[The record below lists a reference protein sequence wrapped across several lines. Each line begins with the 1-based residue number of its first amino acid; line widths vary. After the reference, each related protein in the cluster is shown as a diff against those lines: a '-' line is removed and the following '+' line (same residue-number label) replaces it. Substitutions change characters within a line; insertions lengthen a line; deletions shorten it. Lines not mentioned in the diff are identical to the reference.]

1 MAGEVHFAVRVG
13 GKKGSGRTILARSI
27 FRWMQ
32 KTYELDGDEAE
43 AAAKE
48 EALSLAAHLI
58 GDLGMG
64 WSCTRY

>member
-32 KTYELDGDEAE
+32 KTYDIEPDSDSE

-64 WSCTRY
+64 WSCTR